1 LLIKLIEAQ
10 TDLNKISTTKTLTIK
25 TFFMK
30 QKLKKIS
37 LFIVGFSLYANFVK
51 AQDVIFKNDKT
62 ELKTKV
68 SEITET
74 GIKYK
79 KWDNIDGPVY
89 TISRSEVFMILY
101 SNGQK
106 EIIKPA
112 TVNET
117 GNQAGVNAAVIT
129 NTSTQ
134 NDLASQVNKS
144 TANNIDTTIDYKK
157 FKIKYKPTRVIV
169 GLQSPVSV
177 GFEYEFRVVKN
188 ILNLGISYSYAFPT
202 DEDIY
207 SYSFGSIYASLYAPI
222 NRLTGNYKKQNQG
235 LFIFGRAGYGGASME
250 FLDYYGE
257 KIRESSGGFTWSMG
271 VDYLFTK
278 GFGVTFYTT
287 EFKSYFG
294 GITFSF

>member
-1 LLIKLIEAQ
+1 LSIKLFEEQ
-10 TDLNKISTTKTLTIK
+10 TDLNKISTTKILVIK

-30 QKLKKIS
+30 QELKKIS
-37 LFIVGFSLYANFVK
+37 LFILSFSLYANFVK

-62 ELKTKV
+62 ELKAKV

-79 KWDNIDGPVY
+79 KWDNLDGPVY
-89 TISRSEVFMILY
+89 TISKSEVFMILY

-106 EIIKPA
+106 EIIKPS
-112 TVNET
+112 TLNEP
-117 GNQAGVNAAVIT
+117 GNQAGANAVVIT

-134 NDLASQVNKS
+134 NDLASQVTKS
-144 TANNIDTTIDYKK
+144 TTNNIDTTIDYKNL
-157 FKIKYKPTRVIV
+157 KIKYKPTRLIV

-188 ILNLGISYSYAFPT
+188 ILNLGVSYSYAFPA

-207 SYSFGSIYASLYAPI
+207 SYSFGSVYASLYAPI

-235 LFIFGRAGYGGASME
+235 LFIFGRAGYGAASTGY
-250 FLDYYGE
+250 LDYYGE

-271 VDYLFTK
+271 VDYLFTN
-278 GFGVTFYTT
+278 GFGLTFYST
-287 EFKSYFG
+287 EFKS
-294 GITFSF
+294 